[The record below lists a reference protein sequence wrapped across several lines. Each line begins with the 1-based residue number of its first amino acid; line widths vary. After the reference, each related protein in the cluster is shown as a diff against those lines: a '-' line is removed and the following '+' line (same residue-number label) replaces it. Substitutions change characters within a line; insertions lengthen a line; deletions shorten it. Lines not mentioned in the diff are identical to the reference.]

1 MSDKDKSQDNYDPN
15 ATPEKDAHKQRMDDL
30 FGDLGDDEAE
40 LSIEDLIAERDELQA
55 QKLGIQQSIAGT
67 KADNQELS
75 NKLQGYADAVTKA
88 EAKFAIDKKQ
98 TIQQFADDVA
108 PVITAMNADLATITA
123 EDRASDTKYD
133 KLVQG
138 FEKTLI
144 QLPAV
149 FNKHGIRKAGEA
161 APATTTPDAPA
172 TTTATTETETPAKTT
187 PADTAIKIDTV
198 ESLNIECD
206 TLMTDITKLGK
217 ELALLEAE
225 ARNLYKKVQ
234 DGSGNIDR
242 VQAKLES
249 DRPYAIQKFVS
260 DFLPVVDTME
270 LGLDSISPKLR
281 ADKKYAALAEDFQ
294 SSLDKLKVVF
304 NKYGVK
310 EINPLGEEFDMTKH
324 EALATVPAAD
334 VDSDMVVKVSLKGY
348 QIADRVIRP
357 AKVVVSQ

>member
-1 MSDKDKSQDNYDPN
+1 MSDKDKPQEGYDPSS
-15 ATPEKDAHKQRMDDL
+15 TPEKEARKQALDDL
-30 FGDLGDDEAE
+30 FGDLGDDGEE
-40 LSIEDLIAERDELQA
+40 LSIEDLIAERDDLRT
-55 QKLGIQQSIAGT
+55 QKLGLEQSIAGT

-75 NKLQGYADAVTKA
+75 KTLQGYANAVTVA
-88 EAKFAIDKKQ
+88 EAKFALDKKQ

-108 PVITAMNADLATITA
+108 PVITAMNADLASITA

-149 FNKHGIRKAGEA
+149 FNKHGIRKADEA
-161 APATTTPDAPA
+161 AP
-172 TTTATTETETPAKTT
+172 ETTT
-187 PADTAIKIDTV
+187 PADTSVATTTPETPAQTTPADTEIKIDTV
-198 ESLNIECD
+198 ESLNAECD
-206 TLMTDITKLGK
+206 ALMIEITRLGK
-217 ELALLEAE
+217 ELALQEAE

-242 VQAKLES
+242 VQAKLDS

-281 ADKKYAALAEDFQ
+281 SDKKYAALAEDFQ

-310 EINPLGEEFDMTKH
+310 EINPVGEEFDMTKH

-357 AKVVVSQ
+357 AKVIVSQ

>member
-1 MSDKDKSQDNYDPN
+1 MSDKDKPQDNYDPN
-15 ATPEKDAHKQRMDDL
+15 ATPEKDANKQRMDDL
-30 FGDLGDDEAE
+30 FGDLGDDEGE
-40 LSIEDLIAERDELQA
+40 LSLEDLLAERDDLQA
-55 QKLGIQQSIAGT
+55 QKLGIEQSITGA
-67 KADNQELS
+67 KKDNQELS
-75 NKLQGYADAVTKA
+75 NKLQGYADAVTNA
-88 EAKFAIDKKQ
+88 EAKFAVDKKQ

-172 TTTATTETETPAKTT
+172 VTATETPVAVAPETT
-187 PADTAIKIDTV
+187 IKIDTV

-206 TLMTDITKLGK
+206 ALMTDITKLGK

-225 ARNLYKKVQ
+225 TRNLYKKVQ

-281 ADKKYAALAEDFQ
+281 SDKKYAALAEDFQ

-357 AKVVVSQ
+357 AKVIVSQ